1 MENELQPVEGDQSR
15 EGLTFGKFFQ
25 ALRLFWPANT
35 KTLAHLNKFTDL
47 DVDKIR
53 ELTGVEI
60 KGIILD
66 VDGCV
71 AYNHENILPENVE
84 HLQKLIAHGIRIVVY
99 SNMAKTSRYDVFDG
113 TIEVLTNIPPK
124 PEPAGFELAC
134 GKLGLPKENIVMIGD
149 NYLTDGGAIRAGIN
163 FIEVKP
169 LRKPDQESLAE
180 KVHNFLR
187 SIFRGISRVHDL
199 GRKTNK

>member
-35 KTLAHLNKFTDL
+35 KTLARLEHFTEL
-47 DVDKIR
+47 DIDKIR
-53 ELTGVEI
+53 TETGVDI

-71 AYNHENILPENVE
+71 AYNHENILPVNVE
-84 HLQKLIAHGIRIVVY
+84 HLQKLITRGIKIVVY
-99 SNMAKTSRYDVFDG
+99 SNMAKTNRYDVFDDN
-113 TIEVLTNIPPK
+113 IIVLTNVRPK

-134 GKLGLPKENIVMIGD
+134 QKLGVTKENIVMIGD

-169 LRKPDQESLAE
+169 LRQPDQESLAE

-187 SIFRGISRVHDL
+187 SIFRGISRIHDL